1 MVDPNLIWPYVGIGA
16 ATFLS
21 AACIYIWF
29 SDLDHAV
36 GVVEREIE
44 GVVSPEKRA
53 REAEKGQQGE
63 GAI

>member
-29 SDLDHAV
+29 SDLDSAV
-36 GVVEREIE
+36 GAVEREEIE
-44 GVVSPEKRA
+44 GVVTPETRV
-53 REAEKGQQGE
+53 REQREEEK
-63 GAI
+63 AL